1 MRSLPEI
8 TATPIVKSSVL
19 EFVLEC
25 PHKLSQNVA
34 FIEYVVANTDKT
46 GVILSGRMNAQSV
59 ALTEDDAGLFQLKPA
74 TLVLNQAFGLVIAKK
89 YVIKISAY
97 SKTSEK
103 LAESSKIRAT
113 LATVSAAPT
122 ISSAQSKE
130 LGQCVLHLLLPPWV
144 GSNVTSSRVYLFKD
158 VDSDDISIMDLPIQM
173 PVTYASGKS
182 FSLDLTGYV
191 TLVENATYTAK
202 VALESKIGL
211 GVFSNAFSFKNVDV
225 PNTVSCVRLEHLHEE
240 NTLSLKWR
248 ADGDS
253 AQYGDE
259 LMYFVEVMVSLFD
272 ESSDEIS
279 FYSANVT
286 PLKTLKAGQDAD
298 AAPVLVT
305 DIANDNELKVEI
317 SSSIMSQLVAQYPD
331 RIVARQL
338 KFHASVKSSD
348 GRIQSLPVNSNEV
361 TVLRAAEGLTT
372 FEDSFVVSVFGSQAK
387 KSSPEDRI
395 ETTVNVEMKLRPDL
409 SYADIRSLLTER
421 PKATNSHHAPAHF
434 ATRVE
439 FKILFTQTNKALL
452 DAPLFARGA
461 IDFTEEPSVVSSEL
475 TTQVAF
481 SKGDKLTILYWLADA
496 YGNKSISTQY
506 STWFL
511 LMNDEGDKR

>member
-8 TATPIVKSSVL
+8 TATPIVKPSVL

-25 PHKLSQNVA
+25 PNKLSQKVD
-34 FIEYVVANTDKT
+34 FMEYVVANTDNT

-59 ALTEDDAGLFQLKPA
+59 ALTGDNAGLFQLKPT

-89 YVIKISAY
+89 YVIKIGAY
-97 SKTSEK
+97 SKTNEK
-103 LAESSKIRAT
+103 LAESSKIIAT
-113 LATVSAAPT
+113 
-122 ISSAQSKE
+122 
-130 LGQCVLHLLLPPWV
+130 
-144 GSNVTSSRVYLFKD
+144 
-158 VDSDDISIMDLPIQM
+158 
-173 PVTYASGKS
+173 
-182 FSLDLTGYV
+182 
-191 TLVENATYTAK
+191 
-202 VALESKIGL
+202 
-211 GVFSNAFSFKNVDV
+211 FSFKNVDV
-225 PNTVSCVRLEHLHEE
+225 PNTVNSVRLEHLHEE

-253 AQYGDE
+253 AQHGDK

-305 DIANDNELKVEI
+305 DIANNNELKVEI

-348 GRIQSLPVNSNEV
+348 GRNQSLPVNSSEV
-361 TVLRAAEGLTT
+361 TVLRAAEGLNT
-372 FEDSFVVSVFGSQAK
+372 FEDSFVVSAFGSQVK

-395 ETTVNVEMKLRPDL
+395 EKTVNVEMKLRPDL
-409 SYADIRSLLTER
+409 SYADIRSLLTEC
-421 PKATNSHHAPAHF
+421 PKATKSHRAPAHF

-461 IDFTEEPSVVSSEL
+461 IDFTEEPAVVSSEL
-475 TTQVAF
+475 TTQVDF
-481 SKGDKLTILYWLADA
+481 SRGDKLTILYWLADA

-511 LMNDEGDKR
+511 LMNDDGEVR